1 MTAGYRSTMALI
13 VLAVALTISGCQA
26 PGTSPEAASPTE
38 PTPAEDLPSNETD
51 QNSTT
56 GGSEDPFPISEP
68 ANVTVEGGDLRTD
81 PGLVYSR
88 VATLLETE
96 SPEPTSVRAYN
107 STEGFGDSIPSG
119 GFGAGQSRFFDVIG
133 FESGAVENE
142 TFIDD
147 VGNGY
152 TLGSGSIAVFVRET
166 ATRDEEAMLLAH
178 ELAHY
183 IQFQNDRQSQLTE
196 EIDSQTVDG
205 QYVVRSLME
214 GTAVFTTD
222 EYLDRFGENRTR
234 NSPYYDDD
242 QATYT
247 PGHLRRWANSQYQI
261 GADYVTQR
269 LDSPSEVGAIY
280 ENPPTRSRE
289 LLDPDAPPRPELSVS
304 NTLARSE
311 ISTNRLG
318 AAFLRYALES
328 HIEVDRAESV
338 ATELGADSL
347 HQFRSDSD
355 TFGNYAWATRWDS
368 AADADAFE
376 VAFGEYL
383 DARGNASADG
393 WTLDDVDLT
402 VQLRRPTPETVVA
415 VFGSDSFVTRTT
427 ANGTD
432 GEIVLE
438 STQK

>member
-1 MTAGYRSTMALI
+1 MDYGRTIAVV
-13 VLAVALTISGCQA
+13 VLAVALAMSGCQA
-26 PGTSPEAASPTE
+26 PGTNPDAVSPTE
-38 PTPAEDLPSNETD
+38 STPAEGLPSNETD
-51 QNSTT
+51 QNGTT
-56 GGSEDPFPISEP
+56 GGSEDPFPISDP

-81 PGLVYSR
+81 PGLVYTR
-88 VATLLETE
+88 VEGLLETE
-96 SPEPTSVRAYN
+96 TPAPASVRAYN
-107 STEGFGDSIPSG
+107 STEAFGDSLPSSG
-119 GFGAGQSRFFDVIG
+119 IGIGQPRFFDVVG
-133 FESGAVENE
+133 FETGAIRNE
-142 TFIDD
+142 TFIDE

-152 TLGSGSIAVFVRET
+152 TLGSGSIAVFVQEN
-166 ATRDEEAMLLAH
+166 ATRDEEEMLLAH

-183 IQFQNDRQSQLTE
+183 IQFQNGRQSQLTE
-196 EIDSQTVDG
+196 EIDPQTVDG
-205 QYVVRSLME
+205 QYVVRSLVE

-222 EYLDRFGENRTR
+222 EYLDRFGENRTT
-234 NSPYYDDD
+234 NSPYYDDE
-242 QATYT
+242 QAAY
-247 PGHLRRWANSQYQI
+247 PRGHLRRWANSQYQM
-261 GADYVTQR
+261 GTDYVTQR

-280 ENPPTRSRE
+280 EDPPTRSRE
-289 LLDPDAPPRPELSVS
+289 LLDPDAPQRPELFVS

-338 ATELGADSL
+338 ATGLGTDSL
-347 HQFRSDSD
+347 HQFRSDTD

-368 AADADAFE
+368 AADADRFE
-376 VAFGEYL
+376 AAFGEYL

-415 VFGSDSFVTRTT
+415 VFGSDSFVEGTT
-427 ANGTD
+427 ASGAD

-438 STQK
+438 SAQK

>member
-1 MTAGYRSTMALI
+1 MDYRRTIAVV

-26 PGTSPEAASPTE
+26 PGTNPDAISPTE
-38 PTPAEDLPSNETD
+38 STPAKDLPSNETD
-51 QNSTT
+51 QNDTT
-56 GGSEDPFPISEP
+56 GGSEDPFPISDP
-68 ANVTVEGGDLRTD
+68 ANVTIEGGDLRTD

-96 SPEPTSVRAYN
+96 TPAPASVRAYN
-107 STEGFGDSIPSG
+107 STEEFGDSLPSG
-119 GFGAGQSRFFDVIG
+119 GIGIGQPRFFDVVG
-133 FESGAVENE
+133 FETGAIRNE

-152 TLGSGSIAVFVRET
+152 TLGSGSIAVFVQEN
-166 ATRDEEAMLLAH
+166 ATRDEEAMLLTH

-183 IQFQNDRQSQLTE
+183 IQFQNGRQSQLVE
-196 EIDSQTVDG
+196 EIDPQTVDG
-205 QYVVRSLME
+205 QYVVRSLVE

-222 EYLDRFGENRTR
+222 MYLDRFGENRTK
-234 NSPYYDDD
+234 NSPYYDDE
-242 QATYT
+242 QAAY
-247 PGHLRRWANSQYQI
+247 PRGHLRRWANSQYQI

-269 LDSPSEVGAIY
+269 LDSPNEVGAIY

-318 AAFLRYALES
+318 AAFVRYALES

-338 ATELGADSL
+338 ATGLGADSL
-347 HQFRSDSD
+347 HQFRSDTD

-368 AADADAFE
+368 EADADAFE
-376 VAFGEYL
+376 AAFDEYL
-383 DARGNASADG
+383 DGRGNASVDG

-402 VQLRRPTPETVVA
+402 AQLRRPTPETVVA
-415 VFGSDSFVTRTT
+415 VFGSDSFVEGTT
-427 ANGTD
+427 ASGAD

-438 STQK
+438 SE